1 MIYSILR
8 KYWVHFEWVNVHY
21 ICKKMTLHKVHDHA
35 HQPAEGGNIALA
47 FFLNLVF
54 CVIELIGGLLTN
66 SVAILSNALHDL
78 GDSVSLGMAWYFHK
92 VSKRKPD
99 EKYTYG
105 YKRFSILSAL
115 LNSLILLSG
124 SAIVLYESITRLFD
138 PVHSNAEGM
147 LFLAI
152 LGVLVNG
159 FAALRLSKGGSL
171 NERVVSLHLLEDV
184 LGWVAVLIA
193 SIVMIFTDLTILDPI
208 LSIGISCFIL
218 YNVYQNLKKA
228 FRVILQGKPDQ
239 VNEAELRESLL
250 NLKLVQSI
258 HDLHVWTLDSEY
270 LVLTVHLVLPDDVT
284 ENERQALR
292 AAAHEL
298 LKTKG
303 IQHATIEME
312 SVSENCEWCETS

>member
-1 MIYSILR
+1 MSP
-8 KYWVHFEWVNVHY
+8 
-21 ICKKMTLHKVHDHA
+21 HKNHDHT
-35 HQPAEGGNIALA
+35 HQHAEGGNIALA
-47 FFLNLVF
+47 FSLNLVF
-54 CVIELIGGLLTN
+54 CVIELVGGLLTN
-66 SVAILSNALHDL
+66 SVAILSDALHDL

-124 SAIVLYESITRLFD
+124 SGIVLYVSISRLFN
-138 PVHSNAEGM
+138 PVQSNAKGM
-147 LFLAI
+147 LLLAVM
-152 LGVLVNG
+152 GVLVNG
-159 FAALRLSKGGSL
+159 FAALRLRQANSL
-171 NERVVSLHLLEDV
+171 NERVVALHLLEDV

-218 YNVYQNLKKA
+218 YNVYQNLRKA
-228 FRVILQGKPDQ
+228 FRVILQGKPDE
-239 VNEAELRESLL
+239 VNEEDIRESLL
-250 NLKLVQSI
+250 NLKPVMGI
-258 HDLHVWTLDSEY
+258 HDLHIWTMDSEY
-270 LVLTVHLVLPDDVT
+270 LVLTVHLVLPETTT
-284 ENERQALR
+284 ENERQAIR
-292 AAAHEL
+292 AAAHVL

-312 SVSENCEWCETS
+312 SVSENCEWCEGL

>member
-1 MIYSILR
+1 MSNEHHHTHEHNL
-8 KYWVHFEWVNVHY
+8 K
-21 ICKKMTLHKVHDHA
+21 A
-35 HQPAEGGNIALA
+35 SEGGNIALA

-54 CVIELIGGLLTN
+54 CIIELVGGLLTN
-66 SVAILSNALHDL
+66 SIAILSDALHDF
-78 GDSVSLGMAWYFHK
+78 GDSISLGMAWYFQK
-92 VSKRKPD
+92 IARRKPD
-99 EKYTYG
+99 NSYTYG

-115 LNSLILLSG
+115 LNSLILLTGSG
-124 SAIVLYESITRLFD
+124 IVLYESISRLFD
-138 PVHSNAEGM
+138 PVHSDAKGM
-147 LFLAI
+147 LLLAV

-159 FAALRLSKGGSL
+159 FAALRLRKGSSL

-218 YNVYQNLKKA
+218 YNVYHNLRKA

-239 VNEAELRESLL
+239 VNETELRERLL
-250 NLKLVQSI
+250 NLKPVVSL
-258 HDLHVWTLDSEY
+258 HDLHIWTMDSEY
-270 LVLTVHLVLPDDVT
+270 LVLTVHLVLPDTIT

-292 AAAHEL
+292 AAAHEVW
-298 LKTKG
+298 KTKG

-312 SVSENCEWCETS
+312 SVSENCEWCETL

>member
-1 MIYSILR
+1 
-8 KYWVHFEWVNVHY
+8 
-21 ICKKMTLHKVHDHA
+21 MTPHKVHDHT
-35 HQPAEGGNIALA
+35 HQTAEGGNIAMA

-54 CVIELIGGLLTN
+54 CVIELVGGLLTN

-99 EKYTYG
+99 GKYTYG

-124 SAIVLYESITRLFD
+124 SGIVLYESFIRLLD
-138 PVHSNAEGM
+138 PVHSNANGM
-147 LFLAI
+147 LLLAI
-152 LGVLVNG
+152 MGVLVNG
-159 FAALRLSKGGSL
+159 FAALRLQKGASL

-193 SIVMIFTDLTILDPI
+193 SIVMIFTNLTILDPI

-218 YNVYQNLKKA
+218 YNVYHNLRKA
-228 FRVILQGKPDQ
+228 FRVILQGKPDE
-239 VNEAELRESLL
+239 VNEEDIRESLL
-250 NLKLVQSI
+250 NLKPVMGI
-258 HDLHVWTLDSEY
+258 HDLHIWTMDSEY
-270 LVLTVHLVLPDDVT
+270 LVLTVHLVLPEATT
-284 ENERQALR
+284 ENERQAIR
-292 AAAHEL
+292 AAAHVL

-303 IQHATIEME
+303 IHHATIEME
-312 SVSENCEWCETS
+312 SASENCEWCEGL

>member
-1 MIYSILR
+1 MS
-8 KYWVHFEWVNVHY
+8 HEHHH
-21 ICKKMTLHKVHDHA
+21 THSHDTSGS
-35 HQPAEGGNIALA
+35 GGKNIALA
-47 FFLNLVF
+47 FFLNLFF
-54 CVIELIGGLLTN
+54 CIIELVGGLLTN
-66 SVAILSNALHDL
+66 SVAILSDALHDL
-78 GDSVSLGMAWYFHK
+78 GDSVSLGMAWYFQK
-92 VSKRKPD
+92 VSNRKPD
-99 EKYTYG
+99 GKYTYG

-124 SAIVLYESITRLFD
+124 SVVVLYESINRLFE
-138 PVHSNAEGM
+138 PVQSDAKGM
-147 LFLAI
+147 LLLAV

-159 FAALRLSKGGSL
+159 FAALRLRKGGSL

-193 SIVMIFTDLTILDPI
+193 SVVMIFTDWSILDPI

-218 YNVYQNLKKA
+218 YNVYQNLRKA
-228 FRVILQGKPDQ
+228 FRIILQGKPDD
-239 VNEAELRESLL
+239 VDEADLRESLL
-250 NLKLVQSI
+250 GLSPVIAL
-258 HDLHVWTLDSEY
+258 HDLHIWTMDSEY
-270 LVLTVHLVLPDDVT
+270 LVLTVHLVLPDTTT

-312 SVSENCEWCETS
+312 SASENCEWCETS

>member
-1 MIYSILR
+1 MS
-8 KYWVHFEWVNVHY
+8 HEH
-21 ICKKMTLHKVHDHA
+21 HHSHEHDLKGS
-35 HQPAEGGNIALA
+35 ESKNIALA
-47 FFLNLVF
+47 FYLNLVF
-54 CVIELIGGLLTN
+54 CVIELVGGILTN
-66 SVAILSNALHDL
+66 SVAILSDALHDL
-78 GDSVSLGMAWYFHK
+78 GDSVSMGMAWYFQK
-92 VSKRKPD
+92 ISKRKPTQ
-99 EKYTYG
+99 KYTYG

-124 SAIVLYESITRLFD
+124 SGIVIYESISRLFD
-138 PVHSNAEGM
+138 PVHSNAKGM
-147 LFLAI
+147 LLFAI

-159 FAALRLSKGGSL
+159 FAALRLSKGSSL

-218 YNVYQNLKKA
+218 YNVYHNLKKA

-239 VNEAELRESLL
+239 VDEAVLRESLL
-250 NLKLVQSI
+250 NLKPIQSI
-258 HDLHVWTLDSEY
+258 HDLHVWTMDSEY
-270 LVLTVHLVLPDDVT
+270 LVLTVHLVLPDETT

-312 SVSENCEWCETS
+312 SSSENCEWCEAL